1 VRSARALILPAR
13 TGQKVPTHDLRE
25 EGGRRDMCMCN
36 HYIIYIWIRMRII
49 TMRVKYQMTKK
60 EIKSCGKREGV
71 ADGRTGCSFLF
82 HLLCG
87 VCVSPSLSPLC
98 VAVAAT
104 KVKTPFIRSCMH
116 PFLIMMLIWFEIS
129 IKFFCQRSH

>member
-13 TGQKVPTHDLRE
+13 TGQKVPTHDHRAD
-25 EGGRRDMCMCN
+25 GGRRDMC
-36 HYIIYIWIRMRII
+36 MRII

-87 VCVSPSLSPLC
+87 VCVCLSLSLSPLC

-129 IKFFCQRSH
+129 IKFFCQRSIRTH